1 MSGKAGQPAT
11 ASSAWIALADPT
23 QAGRELYA
31 LAQRLYPICRS
42 ITGDG
47 VRQTLAILR
56 ERIPLEIREVA
67 SGTPVFDWTVPKEW
81 NIRDAYVKNS
91 RGERVIDFRRSNLH
105 VVNYSVPIRAKM
117 RLAELRPHLHSL
129 PEQPRWIPYRTS
141 YYSESWGFCLAHA
154 DLIDLPDDEY
164 EVCIDST
171 LQPGSLTYGEY
182 VLAGNSREEV
192 VIYTHTCHPSL
203 ANDNLSGLAVVTLLA
218 QQLATMPRRYSY
230 RFIFGPGTI
239 GSITW
244 LSRNED
250 HLARIRH
257 GLVVALVGDS
267 GPFTYKRSRRG
278 SAQID
283 RVVVRALH
291 DGDVPWSAV
300 DFEPYGYDERQFCS
314 PGVNLPVGRLTRASN
329 GAYPEYH
336 TSADNLDFITP
347 QTLAQSLAACLRIVS
362 MLENDRYYLNTSPK
376 GEPQLGKRGLY
387 RKSGGQKEVGQ
398 REYALLWVLNQS
410 DGEHSLLDIAERSG
424 LAFETIHAAARD
436 LAGTGLLV
444 PRGLEGEEES

>member
-1 MSGKAGQPAT
+1 
-11 ASSAWIALADPT
+11 
-23 QAGRELYA
+23 
-31 LAQRLYPICRS
+31 
-42 ITGDG
+42 
-47 VRQTLAILR
+47 
-56 ERIPLEIREVA
+56 
-67 SGTPVFDWTVPKEW
+67 
-81 NIRDAYVKNS
+81 
-91 RGERVIDFRRSNLH
+91 
-105 VVNYSVPIRAKM
+105 
-117 RLAELRPHLHSL
+117 
-129 PEQPRWIPYRTS
+129 
-141 YYSESWGFCLAHA
+141 
-154 DLIDLPDDEY
+154 
-164 EVCIDST
+164 
-171 LQPGSLTYGEY
+171 
-182 VLAGNSREEV
+182 
-192 VIYTHTCHPSL
+192 
-203 ANDNLSGLAVVTLLA
+203 
-218 QQLATMPRRYSY
+218 
-230 RFIFGPGTI
+230 
-239 GSITW
+239 
-244 LSRNED
+244 
-250 HLARIRH
+250 
-257 GLVVALVGDS
+257 LVGDS